1 MYGYTQQSTDIHWA
15 ELRLRFCNCYKPKY
29 FHFPLVPLKF
39 LNKKYDHRPHM
50 TSTLLIAMDLRKMY
64 TNLMVSFYQFKLIF
78 HTM

>member
-50 TSTLLIAMDLRKMY
+50 T
-64 TNLMVSFYQFKLIF
+64 
-78 HTM
+78 